1 MKLPADIVARLRER
15 FDGLRVCVTGG
26 AGFIGGHLVDALVS
40 VGAVVTVI
48 DDLSSSSLAH
58 LGELIDLD
66 PERVRFVH
74 GSILDDDALAD
85 AIGAPSS
92 PSAVDTVFHLAAVGS
107 VPLSIREP
115 QRTWSV
121 NATGTVRVLEAARR
135 AGVRRV
141 VFAASSSA
149 YGGLSAEPP
158 PSVNGSGHERPVA
171 AAVET
176 APPSPLSPYAASKL
190 AGEAALAGWARSY
203 GMSTVSLR
211 FFNIF
216 GPRQS
221 ADSAYAAVIAAF
233 AKRLLAAEPPII
245 YGDGRQTRDFTHV
258 SNAVLACLLAAATDN
273 PLRGEVI
280 NVGTGRRIDLLGL
293 LAAMQRAAGILPSA
307 ASPPRFEPAR
317 AGDVRHSLADISR
330 ARDLLGYEPVV
341 SLEDGLAD
349 TMAWYRSALSETR

>member
-1 MKLPADIVARLRER
+1 
-15 FDGLRVCVTGG
+15 
-26 AGFIGGHLVDALVS
+26 HLVDALVS

-141 VFAASSSA
+141 VFAA
-149 YGGLSAEPP
+149 
-158 PSVNGSGHERPVA
+158 
-171 AAVET
+171 
-176 APPSPLSPYAASKL
+176 
-190 AGEAALAGWARSY
+190 
-203 GMSTVSLR
+203 
-211 FFNIF
+211 
-216 GPRQS
+216 
-221 ADSAYAAVIAAF
+221 
-233 AKRLLAAEPPII
+233 
-245 YGDGRQTRDFTHV
+245 
-258 SNAVLACLLAAATDN
+258 
-273 PLRGEVI
+273 
-280 NVGTGRRIDLLGL
+280 
-293 LAAMQRAAGILPSA
+293 
-307 ASPPRFEPAR
+307 
-317 AGDVRHSLADISR
+317 
-330 ARDLLGYEPVV
+330 
-341 SLEDGLAD
+341 
-349 TMAWYRSALSETR
+349 